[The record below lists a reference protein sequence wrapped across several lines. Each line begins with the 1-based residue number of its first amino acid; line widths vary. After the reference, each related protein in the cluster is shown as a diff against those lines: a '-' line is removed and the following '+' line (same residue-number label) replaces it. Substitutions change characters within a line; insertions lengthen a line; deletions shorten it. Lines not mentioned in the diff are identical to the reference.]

1 MPSWHPCKLTRLLH
15 VHLMTIIMWTQLFFL
30 CLSLSYMYSNEKLK
44 PFIEVYYLA
53 LFFRCLD
60 YKLVLFL

>member
-1 MPSWHPCKLTRLLH
+1 
-15 VHLMTIIMWTQLFFL
+15 MTIIMWNDWTQYRKFYGYFQIVFL
-30 CLSLSYMYSNEKLK
+30 CLSLNYSNEKLK

-60 YKLVLFL
+60 YKLAMFL